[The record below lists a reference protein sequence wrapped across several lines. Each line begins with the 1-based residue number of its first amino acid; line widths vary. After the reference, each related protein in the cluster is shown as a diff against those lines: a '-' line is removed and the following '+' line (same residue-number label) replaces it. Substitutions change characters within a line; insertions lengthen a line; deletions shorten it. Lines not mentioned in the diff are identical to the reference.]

1 MKIEL
6 GKQIKK
12 YRLEAKLSQEELAD
26 KVYVSRQTI
35 SNWENDK
42 NYPDIKSLVL
52 ISDIFHISLDNLIK
66 GDLERMKKEIDKQEY
81 AKFQKNSTIFTIL
94 FIAML
99 ILPIPL
105 VMLFKW
111 IGFALYLCLYGVGMF
126 YAIQIEKY
134 KKKYDIQTYREIVAF
149 TEGKSLR
156 NRKARE
162 KGKRP
167 YQKCL
172 LAAASALLT
181 ITIALIMTAIIKKTF
196 IKHVKQEELTLC
208 QLKK

>member
-1 MKIEL
+1 
-6 GKQIKK
+6 
-12 YRLEAKLSQEELAD
+12 
-26 KVYVSRQTI
+26 
-35 SNWENDK
+35 
-42 NYPDIKSLVL
+42 
-52 ISDIFHISLDNLIK
+52 
-66 GDLERMKKEIDKQEY
+66 MKKEIDKQEY

-149 TEGKSLR
+149 TEGKSL
-156 NRKARE
+156 NEIEKARE
-162 KGKRP
+162 EGKRP

-181 ITIALIMTAIIKKTF
+181 ITIALIMTAIIKR
-196 IKHVKQEELTLC
+196 LL
-208 QLKK
+208 

>member
-149 TEGKSLR
+149 TEGKSL
-156 NRKARE
+156 NEIEKARE
-162 KGKRP
+162 EGKRP

-181 ITIALIMTAIIKKTF
+181 ITIALIMTAIIKR
-196 IKHVKQEELTLC
+196 LL
-208 QLKK
+208 

>member
-12 YRLEAKLSQEELAD
+12 YRLEAKYSQEELAD

-111 IGFALYLCLYGVGMF
+111 MGLLSIYVCMVLECSTLY
-126 YAIQIEKY
+126 
-134 KKKYDIQTYREIVAF
+134 R
-149 TEGKSLR
+149 LR
-156 NRKARE
+156 NTRKSMIFRHTE
-162 KGKRP
+162 K
-167 YQKCL
+167 L
-172 LAAASALLT
+172 LLSPKAKA
-181 ITIALIMTAIIKKTF
+181 
-196 IKHVKQEELTLC
+196 
-208 QLKK
+208 